1 MATSNRDRIGRMFE
15 ILAESLDPFI
25 ADALSP
31 QIGESNWTD
40 VVRLADAD
48 KGIAGKTYDRE
59 DPQLQLRM
67 LTEPLTNRVKK
78 GWFPFNGLL
87 SRTDQAYASLLRDV
101 RNDWAHNKP
110 FDDDTALRAL
120 DQSQQLL
127 IAIGQSYA
135 ADKVA
140 GIRLDLRRIATG
152 KQDDKA
158 LKTSTVTPSASGLAP
173 WRQVL
178 KPRDEVATGNFHAS
192 EFAADLFK
200 VARDDAGTA
209 GEYSDPS
216 EFFARTYLTEG
227 LRDLLD
233 RAVRRLSGYA
243 NASPVI
249 NLQTNFGGGKT
260 HSMLALWHLAGG
272 LPLDHFPQEAQE
284 TLSKS
289 GYPAGGIN
297 AARVALVGNH
307 FAPQGED
314 RDGFRINTMWGEL
327 AWQLG
332 GAEGYAMIEA
342 HDKARTN
349 PGGVLHDVLAKYAPT
364 VILIDEWVAYARQLY
379 GREDLA
385 GGTFDTQFTFAQSL
399 TEAVKSTPGV
409 LLAISIPAS
418 HDGDDSKGFI
428 AGHDEEV
435 GGSNGQ
441 EALKRLQNVV
451 RRVADQWRP
460 ASSDEAYRIVKQRL
474 FEGESAA
481 ALAQITA
488 TAKGFSEFYRANASE
503 FPKEARDPAYARR
516 IEQTYPL
523 HPELFDTLYQD
534 WSSLERFQRTRGVL
548 RLMNEV
554 IHALW
559 IGDDQAPLIL
569 PGSIPLAVG
578 RVNSELTQ
586 YLQDSWKA
594 VIDADV
600 DGTNS
605 EPARIDNEKSVLGQR
620 SVTKRLAR
628 TVFFGAAPTIGT
640 AHKGIDTQR
649 VFLGTAVPG
658 DVVGNYHSALSLLGD
673 RATYF
678 YSSAGKYWYDT
689 QANITRRAR
698 DAANSLHSEDVW
710 AEIVRRLRAEERSR
724 SDFAGVHVGP
734 ADSADI
740 PDTDQARLVILHPRY
755 AHKRKAPASAAIDF
769 ARGATERRGTAN
781 RANRNMVVFLAPDE
795 DRLAE
800 LDQAARSFL
809 AWKEIV
815 DKANEL
821 NLTPQ
826 QLAQAQDKRDQ
837 FGHTTDDRLALTYQW
852 VLNPV
857 APDPGSPFM
866 LEEVKA
872 DGQAGSLA
880 ERVAKKLG
888 SAGTYSTQHAARSIR
903 LSLDSKVPAAWADGH
918 VSIGSLWALYAQY
931 SYMPRLR
938 NRDVLVDAIQNMPLL
953 WQSEAFAL
961 AESHDAATD
970 KYAGLWLPDDHG
982 GRPVLI
988 DSTLIVQPSIAEA
1001 QRSADVSEPAAPSGS
1016 SVSDPR
1022 TGRAPGESPSGDGG
1036 AATSGGTTTPP
1047 PPPKKEYK
1055 RYIGSVTINAERYS
1069 GDFAKIAQEVLANL
1083 ADAGAKIDISL
1094 SVDAVSIDG
1103 FTEHQIRTIRENAAT
1118 LKFTTN
1124 EFEAD

>member
-15 ILAESLDPFI
+15 ILAEALDPFI
-25 ADALSP
+25 EGALAA
-31 QIGESNWTD
+31 QIGDASWTD
-40 VVRLADAD
+40 VVKLADAD
-48 KGIAGKTYDRE
+48 KGITGKDYSRQ
-59 DPQLQLRM
+59 DPQVQLRM

-78 GWFPFNGLL
+78 GWFPFDGLL

-120 DQSQQLL
+120 DQAQQLL
-127 IAIGQSYA
+127 TAIGQTYA
-135 ADKVA
+135 ADNVSS
-140 GIRLDLRRIATG
+140 IRLDLRRIATG
-152 KQDDKA
+152 KQDEKT
-158 LKTSTVTPSASGLAP
+158 LKSSTVTPGASGLAP
-173 WRQVL
+173 WREVL

-200 VARDDAGTA
+200 VARNDAQVA
-209 GEYSDPS
+209 GEYADPAQ
-216 EFFARTYLTEG
+216 FFARTYLTEG
-227 LRDLLD
+227 LRDLID
-233 RAVRRLSGYA
+233 RAVRRLAGDG

-272 LPLDHFPQEAQE
+272 LALEGFPQEAQE
-284 TLSKS
+284 LLAGA
-289 GYPAGGIN
+289 GYPANGIR
-297 AARVALVGNH
+297 APRVALVGNH

-314 RDGFRINTMWGEL
+314 HDGVRVNTMWGEL

-332 GAEGYAMIEA
+332 GAEAFALVAE
-342 HDKARTN
+342 HDAARTN
-349 PGGVLHDVLAKYAPT
+349 PGGALHDLLAKYAPA
-364 VILIDEWVAYARQLY
+364 VILVDEWVAYARQLY
-379 GREDLA
+379 GRDDLA

-418 HDGDDSKGFI
+418 HDGDDSKGYI

-474 FEGESAA
+474 FETENATS
-481 ALAQITA
+481 LAQIRA
-488 TAKGFSEFYRANASE
+488 TAKAFSDFYQANAGE
-503 FPKEARDPAYARR
+503 FPKEARDPGYARR

-523 HPELFDTLYQD
+523 HPELFDTLYED

-559 IGDDQAPLIL
+559 VGDDQAPLIL
-569 PGSIPLAVG
+569 PGSIPLSVG

-600 DGTNS
+600 DGQNS
-605 EPARIDNEKSVLGQR
+605 EPARIDSEKPLLGQR

-658 DVVGNYHSALSLLGD
+658 DVVGNYHAALSQLGD

-678 YSSAGKYWYDT
+678 YSSAGKFWYDT
-689 QANITRRAR
+689 QANITRSAK
-698 DAANSLHSEDVW
+698 DAADALHPEDVW
-710 AEIVRRLRAEERSR
+710 AEIITRLRKEERVR
-724 SDFAGVHVGP
+724 SEFAGVHVGP
-734 ADSADI
+734 ADSGDV
-740 PDTDQARLVILHPRY
+740 PDADQARLVILHPRF
-755 AHKRKAPASAAIDF
+755 AHKRRAAGSAALEF
-769 ARGATERRGTAN
+769 VQSATERRGTAN
-781 RANRNMVVFLAPDE
+781 RTHRNMVVFLAPDE

-800 LDQAARSFL
+800 LDQATRSFL
-809 AWKEIV
+809 AWKNIV

-826 QLAQAQDKRDQ
+826 QLSQAQEKRDQ
-837 FGHTTDDRLALTYQW
+837 FGRTLDDRLVLTYQW

-857 APDPGSPFM
+857 APDPASPFTVD
-866 LEEVKA
+866 EIKA
-872 DGQAGSLA
+872 DGQAASLA

-888 SAGTYSTQHAARSIR
+888 SSGSYSTQHAARSIR
-903 LSLDSKVPAAWADGH
+903 LALDSKVPAAWREGH
-918 VSIGSLWALYAQY
+918 VSIGELWTLYAQY
-931 SYMPRLR
+931 PYMPRLKG
-938 NRDVLVDAIQNMPLL
+938 RDVLLDALENMPLL
-953 WQSEAFAL
+953 WREEGFAL
-961 AESHDAATD
+961 ADAYDSTGD
-970 KYAGLWLPDDHG
+970 RYEGLWLPEDAS
-982 GRPVLI
+982 GRPVI
-988 DSTLIVQPSIAEA
+988 NDTTLIVKPDVAEA
-1001 QRSADVSEPAAPSGS
+1001 QRAKDLAAAKPATATGGEGGIDVNPGSTPPSK
-1016 SVSDPR
+1016 P
-1022 TGRAPGESPSGDGG
+1022 
-1036 AATSGGTTTPP
+1036 TTPTPP
-1047 PPPKKEYK
+1047 PVPSKEAKK
-1055 RYIGSVTINAERYS
+1055 RYVGSVPVSADRYA
-1069 GDFAKIAQEVLANL
+1069 GDFHKLSQEVIAPLVAS
-1083 ADAGAKIDISL
+1083 GAK
-1094 SVDAVSIDG
+1094 VSIMVSVEALSSEG
-1103 FTEHQIRTIRENAAT
+1103 FTEQQVRTIRENAST
-1118 LKFTTN
+1118 LRFVLN
-1124 EFEAD
+1124 EFETD

>member
-1 MATSNRDRIGRMFE
+1 MATSNRDRIGKMFE
-15 ILAESLDPFI
+15 ILAEALDPFI
-25 ADALSP
+25 TDALSTH
-31 QIGESNWTD
+31 IGDTLWTE
-40 VVRLADAD
+40 VVRLADVD
-48 KGIAGKTYDRE
+48 KGIAGKAYDRE
-59 DPQLQLRM
+59 DPQVQLRM

-78 GWFPFNGLL
+78 GWYPFNGVL

-101 RNDWAHNKP
+101 RNDWAHNKS

-120 DQSQQLL
+120 DQAQQLL
-127 IAIGQSYA
+127 TAIGQSYA
-135 ADKVA
+135 AEKVA
-140 GIRLDLRRIATG
+140 AIRLDLRRIATG

-158 LKTSTVTPSASGLAP
+158 LKSSTVTPGASGLAP
-173 WRQVL
+173 WREVL

-200 VARDDAGTA
+200 VARDDAA
-209 GEYSDPS
+209 IPGEYSNPS

-227 LRDLLD
+227 LRDLID
-233 RAVRRLSGYA
+233 RAVRRLAGDA

-260 HSMLALWHLAGG
+260 HSMLAIWHLAGG
-272 LPLDHFPQEAQE
+272 LPLEKFPQETQE
-284 TLSKS
+284 LLSMS
-289 GYPAGGIN
+289 GYPVSGIK
-297 AARVALVGNH
+297 APRVALVGNH

-314 RDGFRINTMWGEL
+314 REGTQINTMWGEL

-332 GAEGYAMIEA
+332 GAEGYAMIES
-342 HDKARTN
+342 HDQARTN
-349 PGGVLHDVLAKYAPT
+349 PGGVLHDVLAKYAPA

-418 HDGDDSKGFI
+418 HDGDDSKGFV

-474 FEGESAA
+474 FEAESAT

-488 TAKGFSEFYRANASE
+488 TAKAFSEFYQANASE
-503 FPKEARDPAYARR
+503 FPKEARDPGYARR
-516 IEQTYPL
+516 IQQTYPL

-559 IGDDQAPLIL
+559 AGDDQAPLIL
-569 PGSIPLAVG
+569 PGSIPLSVG

-600 DGTNS
+600 DGSNS
-605 EPARIDNEKSVLGQR
+605 EPARIDNEKPVLGQR

-640 AHKGIDTQR
+640 AHKGIDSQR

-658 DVVGNYHSALSLLGD
+658 DVVGNYHAALSQLGD

-689 QANITRRAR
+689 EANITRRAK
-698 DAANSLHSEDVW
+698 DAADSLHPEDVW
-710 AEIVRRLRAEERSR
+710 AEIVRRLRTEERSR

-734 ADSADI
+734 ADSGDI
-740 PDTDQARLVILHPRY
+740 PDTDQARLVILHPRF
-755 AHKRKAPASAAIDF
+755 AHKRKAAGSAALAF
-769 ARGATERRGTAN
+769 AQGATERRGTAN
-781 RANRNMVVFLAPDE
+781 RTNRNMVVFLAPDE

-800 LDQAARSFL
+800 LDQAARSYL
-809 AWKEIV
+809 AWNEIV
-815 DKANEL
+815 EKANDL

-826 QLAQAQDKRDQ
+826 QLGQAQDKRDQ
-837 FGHTTDDRLALTYQW
+837 FGHTTDDRLSLTYQW
-852 VLNPV
+852 VLHPT
-857 APDPGSPFM
+857 APDPGSPFL

-872 DGQAGSLA
+872 DGQGGSLA

-888 SAGTYSTQHAARSIR
+888 SAGVYSVQHAARSIR
-903 LSLDSKVPAAWADGH
+903 LSLESKVPAAWADGH

-931 SYMPRLR
+931 PYMPRLR
-938 NRDVLVDAIQNMPLL
+938 NRDALVDAIENMPLL
-953 WQSEAFAL
+953 WQTEAFAL
-961 AESHDAATD
+961 AESHDAKTG
-970 KYAGLWLPDDHG
+970 KYAGLWLPDDRG

-1001 QRSADVSEPAAPSGS
+1001 QRAADVAAPPAPDDPSASDLDAGESSGGTTAGGGGS
-1016 SVSDPR
+1016 S
-1022 TGRAPGESPSGDGG
+1022 
-1036 AATSGGTTTPP
+1036 TSGGTVAPT
-1047 PPPKKEYK
+1047 PPKKMTK
-1055 RYIGSVTINAERYS
+1055 RYVGSVSINADRYS
-1069 GDFAKIAQEVLANL
+1069 GDFAKVAQEVLANL
-1083 ADAGAKIDISL
+1083 VESGAKLNISV
-1094 SVDAVSIDG
+1094 SVDAVSPDG
-1103 FTEHQIRTIRENAAT
+1103 FTEQQIRTIRENAAT

-1124 EFEAD
+1124 EFEAE